1 MPMTSDL
8 ALFVKQ
14 MLRRPL
20 EVAALAPS
28 SAELARAMAADV
40 GPDTG
45 RVVEFGA
52 GTGKITRAILDRGV
66 APHDLTVFEMNPDFA
81 TLLRAAFPGVMVH
94 CAGAQ
99 DVAQFSL
106 PGVGAVISGLPLL
119 SMSNALQHA
128 IVGGAFAVL
137 REGGPYVQFTYGPR
151 PPVAESVQHA
161 LGIHPTRGPKV
172 WGNLPPAR
180 VYTFHRHPN

>member
-1 MPMTSDL
+1 MTSDL
-8 ALFVKQ
+8 ALFMRQ
-14 MLRRPL
+14 MLRRPH
-20 EVAALAPS
+20 EVVALAPS

-40 GPDTG
+40 GPQTG

-66 APHDLTVFEMNPDFA
+66 APHDLTLFEMNPDFVDR
-81 TLLRAAFPGVMVH
+81 LRATFPGVTVH

-99 DVAQFSL
+99 DVTQFCL

-119 SMSNALQHA
+119 SMSNPLQQA

-137 REGGPYVQFTYGPR
+137 RDGGPYVQFTYGPR
-151 PPVAESVQHA
+151 PPVAEPVQHA

-180 VYTFHRHPN
+180 VYTFRHQPH